1 MAGRLAGKSA
11 IVFGAGCIGPGWGNG
26 KATAV
31 LFAREGA
38 RVTCV
43 DRNLAAAEETASI
56 IAGEGGQALA
66 VRCDV
71 TVSAEVA
78 GAIARHLEA
87 FGRIDVLHNNVG
99 ICEPGGP
106 VEVSEESWRRVMDAN
121 VTSMFLTCRHALP
134 VMEAQAGGGAIVN
147 VSSVASLRY
156 SWVPWVSYAASKG
169 AVNQLTQAVACQYA
183 AKGIRCNAVAPGLI
197 DTPMIVEPH
206 RPFHPDLEAMRRARD
221 AQVPMGRQGTAWD
234 VAKAALFLASDEA
247 AYITGALLVVD
258 GGLSAV
264 VPRPVPG

>member
-1 MAGRLAGKSA
+1 MAKRLAGKSA
-11 IVFGAGCIGPGWGNG
+11 LVFGAGCIGPGWGNG

-43 DRNLAAAEETASI
+43 DRDLAAAEETAAI
-56 IAGEGGQALA
+56 IADEGGSAQA
-66 VRCDV
+66 VHCDV

-78 GAIARHLEA
+78 AAVARHREA

-106 VEVSEESWRRVMDAN
+106 TEASEESWRRVMDAN
-121 VTSMFLTCRHALP
+121 ITSMFLTCRFVLP
-134 VMEAQAGGGAIVN
+134 VMEAEGGGAIVN
-147 VSSVASLRY
+147 VSSMASLRY
-156 SWVPWVSYAASKG
+156 TWVPWVSYAASKG
-169 AVNQLTQAVACQYA
+169 AVNQLTQAVAGQYA
-183 AKGIRCNAVAPGLI
+183 AKGIRCNAVVPGLI

-206 RPFHPDLEAMRRARD
+206 RAFHRDHEAMRRARD

-234 VAKAALFLASDEA
+234 VAKAALFLASDDA
-247 AYITGALLVVD
+247 AYITGTLLVVD
-258 GGLSAV
+258 GGLSVA
-264 VPRPVPG
+264 VPRPVAP

>member
-1 MAGRLAGKSA
+1 MAKRLAGKSA
-11 IVFGAGCIGPGWGNG
+11 LVFGAGCIGPGWGNG

-43 DRNLAAAEETASI
+43 DRDLAAAEDTAAI
-56 IAGEGGQALA
+56 IAGEGGSAQA

-78 GAIARHLEA
+78 AAVARHREA

-106 VEVSEESWRRVMDAN
+106 AEASEESWRRVMDAN
-121 VTSMFLTCRHALP
+121 VTSMFLTCRFVLP
-134 VMEAQAGGGAIVN
+134 VMEAEGGGAIVN
-147 VSSVASLRY
+147 VSSMASLRY
-156 SWVPWVSYAASKG
+156 PWVPWVSYAASKG
-169 AVNQLTQAVACQYA
+169 AVNQLTQAVAGQYA
-183 AKGIRCNAVAPGLI
+183 AKGIRCNAVVPGLI

-206 RPFHPDLEAMRRARD
+206 RAFHRDLDAMRRARD

-234 VAKAALFLASDEA
+234 VAKAALFLASDDA
-247 AYITGALLVVD
+247 AYITGTLLVVD
-258 GGLSAV
+258 GGLSVA
-264 VPRPVPG
+264 VPRPVAP

>member
-11 IVFGAGCIGPGWGNG
+11 MVFGAGCIGPGWGNG
-26 KATAV
+26 KAVAV

-43 DRNLAAAEETASI
+43 DRNLAAAEETAGI
-56 IAGEGGQALA
+56 IAGEGGSAQA

-78 GAIARHLEA
+78 AAVARHRDA

-106 VEVSEESWRRVMDAN
+106 VEASEESWRRAMEVN
-121 VTSMFLTCRHALP
+121 VTSMFLTCRHVLP
-134 VMEAQAGGGAIVN
+134 VMEAAGGGAIVN
-147 VSSVASLRY
+147 VSSMASLRY
-156 SWVPWVSYAASKG
+156 TWVPWVSYAASKG
-169 AVNQLTQAVACQYA
+169 AVNQLTQSVAGQYA
-183 AKGIRCNAVAPGLI
+183 AKGIRCNAVVPGLI

-206 RPFHPDLEAMRRARD
+206 RAFHRDLDAMRRARD

-258 GGLSAV
+258 GGLSVA
-264 VPRPVPG
+264 VPRPVEV

>member
-1 MAGRLAGKSA
+1 MTGRLAGKSA

-43 DRNLAAAEETASI
+43 DRNLAAAEETAAI
-56 IAGEGGQALA
+56 ISGEGGKALA

-71 TVSAEVA
+71 TVSAEV
-78 GAIARHLEA
+78 GAAIEGHVAF

-106 VEVSEESWRRVMDAN
+106 VEASEESWHRAMDAN
-121 VTSMFLTCRHALP
+121 VTSMFLTCRHGLP
-134 VMEAQAGGGAIVN
+134 VMEAQGGGAIVN
-147 VSSVASLRY
+147 VSSMAGMRY
-156 SWVPWVSYAASKG
+156 TWVPWVSYAASKG
-169 AVNQLTQAVACQYA
+169 AVNQLTQAVAGQYA
-183 AKGIRCNAVAPGLI
+183 AKGIRCNAVVPGLI

-206 RPFHPDLEAMRRARD
+206 RTLHSDLAAMHRARA

-234 VAKAALFLASDEA
+234 VAKAALFLASDDA

-258 GGLSAV
+258 GGLSV
-264 VPRPVPG
+264 TVPRPVPV